1 MTGEFKG
8 SPLDAQTTN
17 DYADFRRESVGN
29 AFPEAAV
36 FELALKTHGTANVHG
51 QFVQG
56 EFGKDTIIA
65 PLADGKQGVFK
76 ATSTMEL
83 NYPTNTTTIYGD
95 LRGAQGWRSV
105 EIKMDRSHDQSVVVT
120 AKTQRCLKRT
130 VDGLQHRTTK

>member
-56 EFGKDTIIA
+56 EFGKDTIDCPSCRWQTRCFQSYVHHGIK
-65 PLADGKQGVFK
+65 LSDQH
-76 ATSTMEL
+76 
-83 NYPTNTTTIYGD
+83 YYY
-95 LRGAQGWRSV
+95 LRRP
-105 EIKMDRSHDQSVVVT
+105 
-120 AKTQRCLKRT
+120 
-130 VDGLQHRTTK
+130 